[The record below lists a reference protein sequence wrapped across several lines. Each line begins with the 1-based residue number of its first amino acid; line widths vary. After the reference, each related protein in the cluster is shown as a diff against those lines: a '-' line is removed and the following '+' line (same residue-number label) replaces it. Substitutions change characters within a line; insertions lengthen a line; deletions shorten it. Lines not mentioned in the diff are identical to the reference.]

1 MNKNIIAVCDSDAE
15 YACNFAEYLNNKK
28 KLPFQAEAFTNAQT
42 LCDYAGKNPPEILL
56 IAEGDVDSRV
66 ENLGAENLIVLSDE
80 RDREEEQHKCVYKYQ
95 SAESIIQEV
104 MTYYANSSSPAFY
117 AMSERRMSVLGV
129 YSPVA
134 RCGKTL
140 FALTAG
146 QLLGETKSVLYVN
159 MEEYSG
165 FGELFSMQIEKSLTD
180 FFYELR
186 CKEGNALHGV
196 QELIRPMGKMDYLP
210 PVESPEDIREILF
223 SEWMQLFELIR
234 KNSRYEIMI
243 LDVGNSVE
251 QLFRVLNL
259 CSRVYMPV
267 QEDLMARCK
276 LSQFRKLI
284 KSWGAIEEERIREVR
299 LPAFQPEGRDN
310 NLIEA
315 LSWGKWGSCVR
326 KVLEKNGEFKGAGK
340 P

>member
-1 MNKNIIAVCDSDAE
+1 MKKNIIAVCDSDAE

-140 FALTAG
+140 FALTADSSG
-146 QLLGETKSVLYVN
+146 RNEVCFIC
-159 MEEYSG
+159 EYGGVFRVWRTVFHADRKEVSRI
-165 FGELFSMQIEKSLTD
+165 FSMNFAVK
-180 FFYELR
+180 
-186 CKEGNALHGV
+186 KE
-196 QELIRPMGKMDYLP
+196 R
-210 PVESPEDIREILF
+210 RF
-223 SEWMQLFELIR
+223 T
-234 KNSRYEIMI
+234 
-243 LDVGNSVE
+243 
-251 QLFRVLNL
+251 
-259 CSRVYMPV
+259 VY
-267 QEDLMARCK
+267 R
-276 LSQFRKLI
+276 
-284 KSWGAIEEERIREVR
+284 
-299 LPAFQPEGRDN
+299 N
-310 NLIEA
+310 
-315 LSWGKWGSCVR
+315 
-326 KVLEKNGEFKGAGK
+326 
-340 P
+340 